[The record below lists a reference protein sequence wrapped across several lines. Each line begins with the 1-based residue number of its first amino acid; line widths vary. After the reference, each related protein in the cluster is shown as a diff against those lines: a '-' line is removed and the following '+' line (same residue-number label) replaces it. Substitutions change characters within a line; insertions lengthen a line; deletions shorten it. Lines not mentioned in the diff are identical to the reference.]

1 MLYPFRKHPLT
12 LTIKSLSAGLL
23 CSVATQGYAQ
33 DTTSGTAKA
42 PIEEIY
48 IWGTEVKA
56 TSIDL
61 GEEAIAIRQA
71 DHLSDLLRVIPGV
84 DVGGAHSL
92 NQRITIRSL
101 SDKDLRISV
110 DGANQNTYMFHHMG
124 NLQIHAD
131 ILQSADIA
139 VGNNSVINGG
149 LGGVARF
156 ETRSA
161 KDLLNED
168 NQLGGRINATLAS
181 NASTNLSGSL
191 YAQLGA
197 MVDILGYINSVAR
210 DNYEVG
216 GGEIKDANGKLIDN
230 TDGKVRGL
238 EGDLLDA
245 LVKVGIDITDEQ
257 RIKIGYEAYKD
268 EGDYSSR
275 PDMGIATDVAIGNGE
290 SVLLPTEFTRDT
302 LTLNYGG
309 DWNNSS
315 IEVAAFNNVSTL
327 ERNELGKGRGG
338 ATYLQTGEATNNGVN
353 LLASHS
359 LGGNITHEV
368 TYGVDIIAYDTQ
380 HFAFG
385 ENGNQISTVTEEATS
400 SAIFIQD
407 KIALTDNLTITP
419 GVRYETWDIKSHL
432 IDNSFSEPTLA
443 VALEYQLEEGLSFN
457 ASATQLFKG
466 PELSEVFN
474 GAGAN
479 DIYNADIEAETG
491 MNTEFGL
498 AYQGSNFSAGFT
510 AFETVIED
518 YIYDYINYT
527 LYEAPLPKD
536 NVGNMRLRGLEAYW
550 GYTKD
555 NLGVLLTYSS
565 VDSKLSAFDEYAEM
579 DYLIVDR
586 AGTPVLDNDNMEQVI
601 VQEGFDG
608 ARTDRKQGDTFSLM
622 LDYAI
627 PEADLKFHYDVMHV
641 SSLPAGKDLDGATLN
656 NEKDGYSVHNI
667 SVRWTPSKFSEGLA
681 LTFGV
686 DNLFDEY
693 YASQASRT
701 GVSFHPVFGELFLTD
716 YEPGRN
722 IKGSIS
728 YQF

>member
-1 MLYPFRKHPLT
+1 MLYPLKKSPLAT
-12 LTIKSLSAGLL
+12 AISGISAGLL
-23 CSVATQGYAQ
+23 CSLSVNTLAQSDSAGTQNP
-33 DTTSGTAKA
+33 

-61 GEEAIAIRQA
+61 GQEAIAIRQA

-101 SDKDLRISV
+101 DDKNLRISV

-124 NLQIHAD
+124 NLQIHSD
-131 ILQSADIA
+131 ILQSADIQ

-161 KDLLNED
+161 KDLLNKD
-168 NQLGGRINATLAS
+168 NQFGGRINTTVAS
-181 NASTNLSGSL
+181 NAYTNLSGSL
-191 YAQLGA
+191 YAQLGPV
-197 MVDILGYINSVAR
+197 VDILGYVNSVAR

-216 GGEIKDANGKLIDN
+216 GGEIKDADGQVIEN

-238 EGDLLDA
+238 EGDLFDA
-245 LVKVGIDITDEQ
+245 LLKVGVDITDNQ
-257 RIKIGYEAYKD
+257 RFKIGYEAYKD

-302 LTLNYGG
+302 LTLNYNG
-309 DWNNSS
+309 DWDSS
-315 IEVAAFNNVSTL
+315 SVEAAIYSNVSTL

-338 ATYLQTGEATNNGVN
+338 ATYLQTGEATNNGFN
-353 LLASHS
+353 ILASHS
-359 LGGNITHEV
+359 LGNNVTHEI
-368 TYGVDIIAYDTQ
+368 TYGVDVIAYDTEYY
-380 HFAFG
+380 AFG
-385 ENGNQISTVTEEATS
+385 ENGNQLSTATEEATS
-400 SAIFIQD
+400 SAVFIQD
-407 KIALTDNLTITP
+407 RIALTDKLAITP

-432 IDNSFSEPTLA
+432 IDDSFSEPTLA
-443 VALEYQLEEGLSFN
+443 LALEYQLDKGLTFN

-474 GAGAN
+474 GAGAG
-479 DIYNADIEAETG
+479 DVYNADIDPETG

-498 AYQGSNFSAGFT
+498 AYQGSAFSAGFT

-527 LYEAPLPKD
+527 LYEAPFPKD
-536 NVGNMRLRGLEAYW
+536 NIGNMRLRGLEAYW
-550 GYTKD
+550 GYATD
-555 NLGVLLTYSS
+555 NLDILLTYSS
-565 VDSKLSAFDEYAEM
+565 VDSKLSAFEEYAEM
-579 DYLIVDR
+579 DYLVVDR
-586 AGTPVLDNDNMEQVI
+586 AGAPVLDGEGNEQII

-622 LDYAI
+622 VDYVI

-667 SVRWTPSKFSEGLA
+667 SVRWTPSKFAEGLA
-681 LTFGV
+681 LTFGI

-722 IKGSIS
+722 IKGSVS